1 MKIEIKNDYN
11 DIIFIEDDIYFNNK
25 YTYNK
30 TLSSILE
37 KYENENNT
45 VNMRKLINEIKT
57 FFNETKNFEY
67 SKEEKN
73 IYLIFNIT
81 EKYLPLAIQY
91 EDSLR
96 SDRIFNISDINEIIE
111 PNYFISLLNQIAIFI
126 YNYEEEIYNENEIY
140 IKIVKIIHESIN
152 NNEINSLKEETIIS
166 LFRTIDSLLTIL
178 SKLNNMKYD
187 YSGLLFNDI
196 NLLKDWILIYFISG
210 NDQKISGKNFIINFL
225 RLNYYSEVM
234 SIDESRYSA
243 QKDEFLKYSNY
254 RMKSDNEYSNSNKN
268 ILLFSLFINLFH
280 FNVKALLLLLN

>member
-1 MKIEIKNDYN
+1 MENFQIIFKNHTNFIPMKENSSPKILINEVHGENSNYVLNYKYIGMDEEEFSLTGYVRNNFKTNEFLIPYSIKMKIEIKNDYN

-45 VNMRKLINEIKT
+45 INMRILINEIKT

-91 EDSLR
+91 EDSLK
-96 SDRIFNISDINEIIE
+96 SHKLFNISDINEIIE

-126 YNYEEEIYNENEIY
+126 YNYEEEVYNENEIY
-140 IKIVKIIHESIN
+140 INIVKIIHESIN

-178 SKLNNMKYD
+178 NKLGNMKYD
-187 YSGLLFNDI
+187 YSGLLFN
-196 NLLKDWILIYFISG
+196 LLLTSKLIRLIYISRG
-210 NDQKISGKNFIINFL
+210 NLYIL
-225 RLNYYSEVM
+225 
-234 SIDESRYSA
+234 
-243 QKDEFLKYSNY
+243 
-254 RMKSDNEYSNSNKN
+254 SD
-268 ILLFSLFINLFH
+268 
-280 FNVKALLLLLN
+280 